1 MFYTCVIYIIAP
13 IDENLVVSDRVLVSD
28 GDKALWV
35 VQLNI
40 YKTRKLMHALCIVVC
55 SFYLLWFYSFLSS
68 KSSWRSLP
76 WPNWT
81 ESVHRIHV
89 TLTFWAES
97 VLCFNFDLPKKI
109 VLCFCVVVYIHSAL
123 STISNH
129 IKVGYEKTNHFFCK
143 LFSY

>member
-28 GDKALWV
+28 GHKALWV

-97 VLCFNFDLPKKI
+97 VLCFNFDLLKKS
-109 VLCFCVVVYIHSAL
+109 VVFLCCGVYSF
-123 STISNH
+123 STQH
-129 IKVGYEKTNHFFCK
+129 YIK
-143 LFSY
+143 SYKSRIWKNQSFLL